1 MMNQLNLGFLT
12 IVREGQGYAGGY
24 LVTNMW
30 GRPLEFRLSSTVE
43 PGRMHQI
50 AYGATLQPY
59 ICADLIGK
67 ALVEKATTPVHLLL
81 TDHELTLDLRHRL
94 AMPVLWLAAAGSPR
108 PYDAVLQPGDNNKPS
123 LVRHHRYPEDEPPI
137 RDMLDKLDPA
147 FNLLEPFD
155 RIHEAMAEAGGSVT
169 ARAA

>member
-1 MMNQLNLGFLT
+1 MNQLNLGFLT
-12 IVREGQGYAGGY
+12 IVRVGQGYAGGY

-81 TDHELTLDLRHRL
+81 TDYELTLDLRHRV
-94 AMPVLWLAAAGSPR
+94 AMPVLWLAAAGSLR
-108 PYDAVLQPGDNNKPS
+108 AHDAVFHFSNDSRPS
-123 LVRHHRYPEDEPPI
+123 LVRHRRYPDDEPAI

-147 FNLLEPFD
+147 FNLLEPFE
-155 RIHEAMAEAGGSVT
+155 RIREAMAEAGSAVT